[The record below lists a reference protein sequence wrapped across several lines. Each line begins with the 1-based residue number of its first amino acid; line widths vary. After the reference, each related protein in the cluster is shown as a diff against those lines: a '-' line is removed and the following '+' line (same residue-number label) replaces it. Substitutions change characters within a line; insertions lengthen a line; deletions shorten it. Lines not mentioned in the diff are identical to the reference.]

1 MKAIP
6 ITTAKKTTVD
16 LPIGDKVYPVHLSL
30 DVLNSIQ
37 NEFGSLNAAIKE
49 SDKINVLVRL
59 IYLLVDDAIFI
70 HNEEVENDED
80 KWKEVSERYIA
91 HKISVQDMNVLNP
104 LLLECFLGSLP
115 EAEETIGEDVTD
127 EALAA
132 LSDIPVTG
140 KN

>member
-6 ITTAKKTTVD
+6 VTTAKKTTVD
-16 LPIGDKVYPVHLSL
+16 LPIGEKIYPVHLSL

-37 NEFGSLNAAIKE
+37 KEFGSLNTAIEK
-49 SDKINVLVRL
+49 SDKIDVLVRL

-70 HNEEVENDED
+70 HNEEAEKEED
-80 KWKEVSERYIA
+80 KWKEISERYIA
-91 HKISVQDMNVLNP
+91 HKISVQDMNILNP

-115 EAEETIGEDVTD
+115 EAEESIGEDVTD

-132 LSDIPVTG
+132 LADIPVTE